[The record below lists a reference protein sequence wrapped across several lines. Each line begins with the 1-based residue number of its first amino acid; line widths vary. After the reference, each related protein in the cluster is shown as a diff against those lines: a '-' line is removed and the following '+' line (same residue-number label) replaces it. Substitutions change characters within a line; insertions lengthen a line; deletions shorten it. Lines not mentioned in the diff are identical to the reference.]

1 MNQFKYRNPHSLPY
15 EKCLRYG
22 AKALSDVELLA
33 VIIRNGTKNQ
43 DCLDVAETLLR
54 LTGNQGLLGLKHLSF
69 TDYKSIPGIGKVK
82 ALNLMCIAE
91 ICDRITK
98 TKRADCLQFLT
109 PADVADCYQEEM
121 RHLESEQFRLLMLD
135 TKSHLVHE
143 SVLSIGTVNY
153 TCLSCRDIFREA
165 LRYGAVSIILL
176 HNHPSGDPTPSKA
189 DIQTTRVVK
198 EAGKLVGIPLIDH
211 IVIGDPYYLSMK
223 EQAYID

>member
-1 MNQFKYRNPHSLPY
+1 MNQFNKRNPQSLPY

-22 AKALSDVELLA
+22 AKALTDVELLA

-43 DCLDVAETLLR
+43 DCLDVAEALLR
-54 LTGNQGLLGLKHLSF
+54 LSGNQGLLGLKHLAL
-69 TDYKSIPGIGKVK
+69 TDYQSISGIGTVK

-91 ICDRITK
+91 ISDRIAK
-98 TKRADCLQFLT
+98 TSRAECLQFLT
-109 PADVADCYQEEM
+109 PQDVAYCYQEEL

-135 TKSHLVHE
+135 TKSHLIHE
-143 SVLSIGTVNY
+143 SILSIGTVNY

-189 DIQTTRVVK
+189 DIQSTKVVQ